1 MALGNE
7 FIRGIAAELKD
18 NKLNIS
24 KVEGGDFW
32 TALKIYN
39 KYLLLSW
46 ASGAAGCCYA
56 DESEIIALQNNT
68 HVTAPIAGALKSRF
82 AKAEIIDV
90 NQINNDRVL
99 EFKIRR
105 RVAAGTFIEYYL
117 ILEATEPVAN
127 LILLNSEKII
137 EEAARHSAPDQ
148 NSFRT
153 ILPGHKYNAPPVFQG
168 VNLDLNLN
176 LEFEDVLNISGICRP
191 LAKAIQASWE
201 NFNAEEWRKIILES
215 FAQDNNADLPPLKGE
230 VSRSDGGV
238 NAPPSK
244 NLYFMILNKNYLTRF
259 NFKFRDAK
267 ILSEQNILDAA
278 RHGVIEILLNKGREK
293 ILRDIKAAIKKAV
306 KSRERHRDGLI
317 KQLKEC
323 EMAEIF
329 KIKGELILANIYNIK
344 PRAESIIVDD
354 WSGNKIEIELDAN
367 LSPSRNAEKYFKKYK
382 KFNNNPDL
390 IREKIF
396 EIESAINEI
405 NEQPSILESISGEN
419 NFNNAVRD
427 LKEWLFPEEF
437 KFKINKSKSK
447 NNKALPPHLEFN
459 LENNITVLVGLS
471 ARGNRY
477 VTFKLARPDDIWL
490 HAHELPGSHVIIKG
504 ASRLELEAELDN
516 ILKFAAQLAAWYS
529 KGRTSGLVLVDY
541 TERRHVRAVP
551 GTVALVTY
559 VNPGT
564 IRVKPDDK
572 PLI

>member
-1 MALGNE
+1 
-7 FIRGIAAELKD
+7 
-18 NKLNIS
+18 
-24 KVEGGDFW
+24 
-32 TALKIYN
+32 
-39 KYLLLSW
+39 
-46 ASGAAGCCYA
+46 
-56 DESEIIALQNNT
+56 
-68 HVTAPIAGALKSRF
+68 
-82 AKAEIIDV
+82 
-90 NQINNDRVL
+90 
-99 EFKIRR
+99 
-105 RVAAGTFIEYYL
+105 
-117 ILEATEPVAN
+117 
-127 LILLNSEKII
+127 
-137 EEAARHSAPDQ
+137 
-148 NSFRT
+148 
-153 ILPGHKYNAPPVFQG
+153 
-168 VNLDLNLN
+168 
-176 LEFEDVLNISGICRP
+176 
-191 LAKAIQASWE
+191 
-201 NFNAEEWRKIILES
+201 
-215 FAQDNNADLPPLKGE
+215 
-230 VSRSDGGV
+230 
-238 NAPPSK
+238 
-244 NLYFMILNKNYLTRF
+244 
-259 NFKFRDAK
+259 FKFRDAK

-459 LENNITVLVGLS
+459 LENNVSVLVGLS